1 MRKRSGQVHS
11 RESSATLQL
20 TVSLLYPY
28 QKMNIAN
35 NVGICYTMPRQEM
48 RLVSKLAQSETP
60 RMAVRGVS
68 LG

>member
-1 MRKRSGQVHS
+1 
-11 RESSATLQL
+11 
-20 TVSLLYPY
+20 
-28 QKMNIAN
+28 MNIAN
-35 NVGICYTMPRQEM
+35 NAGICYTMPRQEM